1 MRNHNKSE
9 YLLATMNIE
18 QARFNM
24 VEQQIRPWDVLD
36 SQILD
41 LLFEVRREDFVPEAW
56 RGLAFAD
63 LEIPLGENA
72 TMLSPKMEARMLQ
85 ELVIR
90 QTDHA
95 LEIGTGSG
103 YVAALLGRLAKEV
116 TTVEI
121 KPDLA
126 QSAKERLIQ
135 HGATNVKVLQGD
147 AAHDWIEG
155 APWDVILISGAIPK
169 EPSQLLQRLNIGG
182 RLLAVVGDAPVMRA
196 TLWTRLERGFQSL
209 VLFETVIPNLHNAPQ
224 PERFSF

>member
-1 MRNHNKSE
+1 
-9 YLLATMNIE
+9 MNIE

-41 LLFEVRREDFVPEAW
+41 LLFEVRREDFVPESW

-72 TMLSPKMEARMLQ
+72 MMLSPKMEARMLQ

-90 QTDHA
+90 HSDRV
-95 LEIGTGSG
+95 LEVGTGSG

-116 TTVEI
+116 ITVEI
-121 KPDLA
+121 NPILA
-126 QSAKERLIQ
+126 QSARERLAK
-135 HGATNVKVLQGD
+135 HGAHNVKVMQGD
-147 AAHDWIEG
+147 AAHDWSEG
-155 APWDVILISGAIPK
+155 SPWDVILVSGAVAT
-169 EPSQLLQRLNIGG
+169 EPSALLQRLNIGG
-182 RLLAVVGDAPVMRA
+182 RLLAVVGDAPVMHA
-196 TLWTRLERGFQSL
+196 TLWTRLEQGFQSL
-209 VLFETVIPNLHNAPQ
+209 VLFETVIPALHNAPQ

>member
-1 MRNHNKSE
+1 MS
-9 YLLATMNIE
+9 LVPTMNIE

-41 LLFEVRREDFVPEAW
+41 LLFEIRREDFVPEAW

-72 TMLSPKMEARMLQ
+72 MMLSPKMEARMLQ
-85 ELVIR
+85 ELAIR
-90 QTDHA
+90 HSDRA

-103 YVAALLGRLAKEV
+103 YVSALLGKLAKEV

-121 KPDLA
+121 NSKLA
-126 QSAKERLIQ
+126 QAARDRLAKHSAD
-135 HGATNVKVLQGD
+135 NVKVVQGD
-147 AAHDWIEG
+147 AAHDWSDG
-155 APWDVILISGAIPK
+155 APWDVILISGAVPS
-169 EPSQLLQRLNIGG
+169 EPTALLQRLAIGG
-182 RLLAVVGDAPVMRA
+182 RLLAVVGDAPVMHA
-196 TLWTRLERGFQSL
+196 TLWTRLEEGFQSL
-209 VLFETVIPNLHNAPQ
+209 VLFETVIPTLHNAPQ

>member
-1 MRNHNKSE
+1 
-9 YLLATMNIE
+9 MNIE

-72 TMLSPKMEARMLQ
+72 MMLSPKMEARMLQ
-85 ELVIR
+85 ELMVR
-90 QTDHA
+90 NTDRA
-95 LEIGTGSG
+95 LEIGTGTG

-121 KPDLA
+121 QPTLA
-126 QSAKERLIQ
+126 KSAAERLAKQ
-135 HGATNVKVLQGD
+135 GANNVTVVQGD
-147 AAHDWIEG
+147 AAQDWSAG
-155 APWDVILISGAIPK
+155 APWDVILVSGAIPS
-169 EPSQLLQRLNIGG
+169 EPTALLQRLTIGG
-182 RLLAVVGDAPVMRA
+182 RLLAVVGDAPVMHA
-196 TLWTRLERGFQSL
+196 TLWTRIEQGFQSL
-209 VLFETVIPNLHNAPQ
+209 VLFETVIPSLFNAPQ

>member
-1 MRNHNKSE
+1 MR
-9 YLLATMNIE
+9 LVLTMNIE
-18 QARFNM
+18 QARFYM

-72 TMLSPKMEARMLQ
+72 MMLSPKMEARMLQ

-90 QTDHA
+90 NTDHA

-103 YVAALLGRLAKEV
+103 YVAALLGRLAQDV
-116 TTVEI
+116 TSIEI
-121 KPDLA
+121 NPTLA
-126 QSAKERLIQ
+126 KAAAERLSKL
-135 HGATNVKVLQGD
+135 GAANVKVQQGD
-147 AAHDWIEG
+147 AAKDWSDG
-155 APWDVILISGAIPK
+155 APWDVILVSGAVPT
-169 EPSQLLQRLNIGG
+169 EPSALLQRLKVGG
-182 RLLAVVGDAPVMRA
+182 RLLAVVGDAPVMHA
-196 TLWTRLERGFQSL
+196 TLWTRLDQGFQSL
-209 VLFETVIPNLHNAPQ
+209 VLFETVIPSLHNASQ

>member
-1 MRNHNKSE
+1 M
-9 YLLATMNIE
+9 TMNIE

-24 VEQQIRPWDVLD
+24 IEQQIRPWDVLD

-63 LEIPLGENA
+63 LEIPLGVNA
-72 TMLSPKMEARMLQ
+72 MMLSPKMEARMLQ
-85 ELVIR
+85 ELAIR
-90 QTDHA
+90 PTDRA

-103 YVAALLGRLAKEV
+103 YVAALLGRLAQEV

-121 KPDLA
+121 NPVLA
-126 QSAKERLIQ
+126 QLAAERLSKQ
-135 HGATNVKVLQGD
+135 GANRVKVVQGD
-147 AAHDWIEG
+147 AAQDWSEG

-169 EPSQLLQRLNIGG
+169 EPKDLLHRLKVGG
-182 RLLAVVGDAPVMRA
+182 RLLAVVGDAPVMHA
-196 TLWTRLERGFQSL
+196 TLWTRLEQGFQSL
-209 VLFETVIPNLHNAPQ
+209 VLFETVIPSLHNAPQ

>member
-1 MRNHNKSE
+1 
-9 YLLATMNIE
+9 MNIE

-41 LLFEVRREDFVPEAW
+41 LLFEIRREDFVPEAW

-72 TMLSPKMEARMLQ
+72 MMLSPKMEARMLQ
-85 ELVIR
+85 ELAIR
-90 QTDHA
+90 HSDRT

-103 YVAALLGRLAKEV
+103 YVSALLGKLAKEV

-121 KPDLA
+121 NSQLA
-126 QSAKERLIQ
+126 QAARDRLTK
-135 HGATNVKVLQGD
+135 HGADNVKVVQGD
-147 AAHDWIEG
+147 AANDWSDG
-155 APWDVILISGAIPK
+155 APWDVILISGAVPS
-169 EPSQLLQRLNIGG
+169 EPTALLQRLAIGG
-182 RLLAVVGDAPVMRA
+182 RLLAVVGDAPVMHA
-196 TLWTRLERGFQSL
+196 TLWTRLEEGFQSL
-209 VLFETVIPNLHNAPQ
+209 VLFETVIPTLHNAPQ